1 MMQKFIVGN
10 IFFSAAIGVFSLLY
24 PSALYAQSST
34 QPPSTGQST
43 PQSQPP
49 QKDVSDKELQSFAKA
64 YVEVEEIR
72 ASQQASLSQ
81 VEKPEQ
87 AQKIQQET
95 SAKTVKAV
103 EKQGLTPE
111 TYNQILTAV
120 NSDGALAKKALD
132 LIEKEKSN

>member
-1 MMQKFIVGN
+1 MQKFIVGN
-10 IFFSAAIGVFSLLY
+10 IFSAAIGVFSLLY
-24 PSALYAQSST
+24 PSVLYAQSST
-34 QPPSTGQST
+34 TQPPSTEQPT
-43 PQSQPP
+43 LQSQPR
-49 QKDVSDKELQSFAKA
+49 KDVSDKQLQSFAKA

-72 ASQQASLSQ
+72 ASHQASLSQ

-87 AQKIQQET
+87 VQKIQQEAN
-95 SAKTVKAV
+95 AKTVKAV

-120 NSDGALAKKALD
+120 NSDGTLAKKALD

>member
-10 IFFSAAIGVFSLLY
+10 IFSAAIGVFSLLY
-24 PSALYAQSST
+24 PSVLYAQSST
-34 QPPSTGQST
+34 TQPPSTEQPT
-43 PQSQPP
+43 LQSQPR
-49 QKDVSDKELQSFAKA
+49 KDVSDKQLQSFAKA

-72 ASQQASLSQ
+72 ASHQASLSQ

-87 AQKIQQET
+87 VQKIQQEAN
-95 SAKTVKAV
+95 AKTVKAV

-120 NSDGALAKKALD
+120 NSDGTLAKKALD